1 MTTDGRRLLDEI
13 RTERGYTLSFHEIL
27 ARVDADYLAAYRDF
41 YRAITLRERVLTPVQ
56 REIIWIC
63 LLVAVREEVGTIHV
77 ERARDAGIPE
87 SGIAACI
94 RLAAVADAWES
105 LQFAAD
111 HWSWLV
117 EDTSTVGYLEL
128 VASTSQDLDPVAV
141 ELALLA
147 AHAGRRRK
155 QPFDLHLRRLLEQGV
170 SEAAIVEAITYVQ
183 QPCGAN
189 TLLWATDAWLDAIAA
204 GTLPPGSGLLD
215 DVTNDTRRR

>member
-1 MTTDGRRLLDEI
+1 MTSDGRRLLDEI
-13 RTERGYTLSFHEIL
+13 RAERGYTLSFHEIL

-41 YRAITLRERVLTPVQ
+41 YRAITLGERVLTPVQ
-56 REIIWIC
+56 RETVWIC

-77 ERARDAGIPE
+77 ERAREAGIPE

-111 HWSWLV
+111 HWSWTV
-117 EDTSTVGYLEL
+117 EDTSTIGYLEL
-128 VASTSQDLDPVAV
+128 VVSVSRGLDPVTV

-147 AHAGRRRK
+147 AHAGRRRRR
-155 QPFDLHLRRLLEQGV
+155 PFELHLVRLLEQRV
-170 SEAAIVEAITYVQ
+170 PEAAIVEALTYVQ

-204 GTLPPGSGLLD
+204 GILPGGGLLD
-215 DVTNDTRRR
+215 DVTNETRRS